1 MDNPF
6 KELYNS
12 TLKIC
17 PIKPK
22 DPIIDHELEMINEE
36 RTENGLQGEEIVGG
50 FIDLNIPVPTKNV
63 AHKEYEK
70 IDPVA
75 IYRNKMSLKNVPYD
89 VDKVNVLYNRTHP
102 GSQSFTSWI
111 KNAEKKSAIEGKY
124 YKNFVRWMDSNLRR
138 SLWKEKCATGI
149 QRVSIPELNGIKLD
163 NVYKL
168 YDFDYNIVW
177 NYAVYA
183 NGKYTVIV
191 NARRQTGDDIPV
203 DITKKISNY
212 NRQLVNE
219 SYFHQYPE
227 AEFYGSKDIE
237 DVFLHPN
244 EYEVVDRENVSYAN
258 CQPNTIRKLFQENDP
273 RLPQLREGSKA
284 AYESYVNSFQGQQ
297 DIPEEK
303 KIEANKEE
311 TTE

>member
-1 MDNPF
+1 MNAF
-6 KELYNS
+6 EELYNS
-12 TLKIC
+12 TLKIV
-17 PIKPK
+17 PIKK
-22 DPIIDHELEMINEE
+22 NYIEEEEELLNEE
-36 RTENGLQGEEIVGG
+36 RVENGMQNEEVTGG
-50 FIDLNIPVPTKNV
+50 FIDMNIPVPSQVKHSHTDYN
-63 AHKEYEK
+63 K
-70 IDPVA
+70 IDPIA
-75 IYRNKMSLKNVPYD
+75 IYRNKVSLKHEPYD
-89 VDKVNVLYNRTHP
+89 VDKVNVLYNRKQP

-111 KNAEKKSAIEGKY
+111 NNSQKKASIEGKY
-124 YKNFVRWMDSNLRR
+124 YKNFVRWMDNNLRK

-168 YDFDYNIVW
+168 YDFDYNIIW

-258 CQPNTIRKLFQENDP
+258 CQPATMSKLFQENDP
-273 RLPQLREGSKA
+273 RLPQLKSGSRA
-284 AYESYVNSFQGQQ
+284 AYENYVSSMQVSQ
-297 DIPEEK
+297 DPNQPEEK
-303 KIEANKEE
+303 KSVEE
-311 TTE
+311 ESMD